1 MLPHKVLVVEDEL
14 ITQRYIKNILREFQ
28 VNDVVCFNSADG
40 VIDALEEVDYE
51 MVLMDINIRGSID
64 GITLAKEILNHKQ
77 IPIIFITAYNDD
89 ETLDEVLEISPFGF
103 LSKPFTSKDLITIVK
118 IAYHRF
124 LDCQKKK
131 HSQNQTNVSISSR
144 YSFTLIEKQ
153 LFYNDKM
160 VDLNTKQK
168 LLIELLIKNI
178 NNVVSFETLEFNIW
192 QDEEVSRSSLRTLV
206 YSIRKLLPD
215 FPLKTYSKK
224 GYYIQQI

>member
-51 MVLMDINIRGSID
+51 MVLMDINIRGAID
-64 GITLAKEILNHKQ
+64 GIALAKEILNHKQ

-103 LSKPFTSKDLITIVK
+103 LSKPFNSKDLITIVK

-131 HSQNQTNVSISSR
+131 HSQNQTNVSISSQ

-168 LLIELLIKNI
+168 LLIELLVKNI

-206 YSIRKLLPD
+206 YSIRKLLPN

>member
-64 GITLAKEILNHKQ
+64 GIALAKEILNHKQ

-131 HSQNQTNVSISSR
+131 HSKNQATVSISPVYR
-144 YSFTLIEKQ
+144 FVLIEKQ
-153 LFYNDKM
+153 LFCNDRM

-192 QDEEVSRSSLRTLV
+192 QNEEVSRSSLRTLV

-224 GYYIQQI
+224 GYYIQKI